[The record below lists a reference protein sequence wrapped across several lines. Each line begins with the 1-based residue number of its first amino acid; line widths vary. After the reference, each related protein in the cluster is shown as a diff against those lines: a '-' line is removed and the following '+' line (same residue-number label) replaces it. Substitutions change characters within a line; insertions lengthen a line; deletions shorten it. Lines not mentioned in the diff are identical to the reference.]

1 MAYRICRQPNG
12 KLALFDTVGQEI
24 VVYDANEGEIV
35 DYMVERGRP
44 EIMERVARM
53 ATKADRTDFQ
63 EAVEAMLEVHGAEV
77 VDPILDAMEP
87 ERPPSV

>member
-1 MAYRICRQPNG
+1 MAYRVCLQPNG

-24 VVYDANEGEIV
+24 VVYDANEKGIV

-44 EIMERVARM
+44 EIVERVARM
-53 ATKADRTDFQ
+53 TAKADLTDFQ
-63 EAVEAMLEVHGAEV
+63 QCVDAMLEVHGAEE

-87 ERPPSV
+87 ETPPSV